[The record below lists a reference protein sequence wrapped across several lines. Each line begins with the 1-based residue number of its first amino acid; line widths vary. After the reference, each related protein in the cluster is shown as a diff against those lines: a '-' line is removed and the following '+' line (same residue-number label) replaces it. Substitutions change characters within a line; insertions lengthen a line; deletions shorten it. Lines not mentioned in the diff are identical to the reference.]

1 MTAVS
6 EQRWRKSSRSGP
18 DTNCVEL
25 SDTGL
30 VRDSKSPAGPT
41 LSGDV
46 RSMLATVKS
55 GRIR

>member
-1 MTAVS
+1 MS